1 MNSPRRLIVNADGFG
16 FTHGINAG
24 ILESIEQGIV
34 TSVSCNANFP
44 AIEAIS
50 ELVRR
55 FPRISVGVHFNLQ
68 VGRPVC
74 SPALVPSLVT
84 PGGEFHRHD
93 FVSRLLRGAVLRNEL
108 ELELAAQAQRIIN
121 LGASITHWDGHQN
134 KHLFPGYFSA
144 ACRVAQRLGIRRMRT
159 HRRHLVTTAGQ
170 GTRSLGGYYVRH
182 PKRLLTHG
190 LARLQMRRAE
200 RWGFRMADR
209 LITPGYLD
217 AGVKA
222 MRSTWVS
229 LLDQL
234 PAGTN
239 EIYCHPGYP
248 DDELRRYATYVDQRA
263 VEIEVLTSR
272 EVRDAIGRNQVDL
285 ISFFDL

>member
-44 AIEAIS
+44 AIEAIP

-55 FPRISVGVHFNLQ
+55 FPKISVGVHFNLQ

-74 SPALVPSLVT
+74 SPSAIPSLVT
-84 PGGEFHRHD
+84 PAGEFHRHD
-93 FVSRLLRGAVLRNEL
+93 FVRRLLRGAVRRDEMEQEL
-108 ELELAAQAQRIIN
+108 SAQAQRIIQ
-121 LGASITHWDGHQN
+121 LGATITHWDGHQN
-134 KHLFPGYFSA
+134 KHLFPRYFPA
-144 ACRVAQRLGIRRMRT
+144 ACRVAQRIGIERMRT
-159 HRRHLVTTAGQ
+159 HRRYLVTTVGQ
-170 GTRSLGGYYVRH
+170 GVQRLGGYYARH

-200 RWGFRMADR
+200 RRGFRMAER

-222 MRSTWVS
+222 LKSTWVS
-229 LLDQL
+229 LLAKL
-234 PAGTN
+234 PVGTN

-248 DDELRRYATYVDQRA
+248 DDDLRRYATYVDQRA
-263 VEIEVLTSR
+263 AEIEVLTSR
-272 EVRDAIGRNQVDL
+272 EVRDAILRNQVDL